1 MKPIL
6 LLLLVILVEWVN
18 FIKLRIDDQT
28 LTDTIEEICERNFQQ
43 TVLANCQSQVEQ
55 QSTRLTLISQ
65 ERQQEFL
72 LALGAIAASLE
83 GTSQIQALSFQDSIM
98 DLRIITNSVES
109 LDAFARSI
117 MEISQFQV
125 NIESANIVENRV
137 EGRVQVVSSN

>member
-1 MKPIL
+1 MFQL
-6 LLLLVILVEWVN
+6 HDLVS
-18 FIKLRIDDQT
+18 
-28 LTDTIEEICERNFQQ
+28 
-43 TVLANCQSQVEQ
+43 AP
-55 QSTRLTLISQ
+55 
-65 ERQQEFL
+65 RQQEFL
-72 LALGAIAASLE
+72 LALGAIATSLE

-137 EGRVQVVSSN
+137 EGRVRVVSSN